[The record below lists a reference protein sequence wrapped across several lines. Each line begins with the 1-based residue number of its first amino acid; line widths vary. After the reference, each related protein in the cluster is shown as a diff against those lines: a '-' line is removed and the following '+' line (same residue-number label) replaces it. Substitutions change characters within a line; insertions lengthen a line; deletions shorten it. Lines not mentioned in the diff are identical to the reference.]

1 MKVDEVGTCYH
12 LSPFVSPSLDQ
23 VGKPIYLL
31 TPLPL
36 SFFFLQSV
44 EFFFF
49 FAVWFILISSPRV
62 KGAFFFLLTWTTPFA
77 HPPFITLGFL
87 LWFHFTFLFFLLGL
101 FRYSLTSSFFLLLAF
116 PFAVIVV
123 ITHLIARS
131 CAYLLIYLTFYF
143 SFFLSFAFLGV

>member
-49 FAVWFILISSPRV
+49 FCRLVYLDFFAQSKRSFFFSSNVNYPLRSSAVHYSRFLTLISFYLP
-62 KGAFFFLLTWTTPFA
+62 
-77 HPPFITLGFL
+77 
-87 LWFHFTFLFFLLGL
+87 LFFVGFVSLLSNVIL
-101 FRYSLTSSFFLLLAF
+101 FFVVGFPLCRHRRHHSS
-116 PFAVIVV
+116 
-123 ITHLIARS
+123 HR
-131 CAYLLIYLTFYF
+131 
-143 SFFLSFAFLGV
+143 